1 MRIFAREDSRLFV
14 FFYYFIR
21 QFIDPYMEKLQHI
34 VIIGGGFAGL
44 NLAKELDKN
53 KFRVTILDK
62 NNFHSFPPLFYQI
75 ASSGLEPSSISFPF
89 RREMRRLKN
98 TNYHFGEVLEIDSKN
113 STVRTQFETIKY
125 DQLVI
130 ASGTTNNFF
139 NQPELKEKV
148 HTLKSTAEAIRL
160 RNEILDRLERA
171 CITTDRERR
180 RQLLSFVVVGGGPSG
195 VEVAGA
201 LGEMKRYILNKEYPE
216 IDIDDVRVILIEGT
230 DRFLRTMSERA
241 SHDAK
246 VYLGHL
252 MIETRL
258 NCMMKSYENNVLHL
272 STGEE
277 IYCETLIWTAGIT
290 GNKINGICDDSIT
303 RGNRYIVDS
312 NCKIKG
318 YDNIYALGDIAYL
331 EDESHPNGYPQV
343 AQVAIQQAK
352 HLAKQLNTGADTAF
366 KYVDKGSMAT
376 IGRNRAVCD
385 LKFAYLYGRP
395 AWATWMFIHLISI
408 LGMRNKVNVL
418 INWVWAYLFY
428 TTSLRLLIRPVKYP
442 IRKHWIDE

>member
-1 MRIFAREDSRLFV
+1 M
-14 FFYYFIR
+14 
-21 QFIDPYMEKLQHI
+21 
-34 VIIGGGFAGL
+34 IIGGGFAGL

-290 GNKINGICDDSIT
+290 GNKINGISDDSIT
-303 RGNRYIVDS
+303 HGNRYIVDS

>member
-1 MRIFAREDSRLFV
+1 
-14 FFYYFIR
+14 
-21 QFIDPYMEKLQHI
+21 MEKLQHI

-290 GNKINGICDDSIT
+290 GNKINGISDDSIT
-303 RGNRYIVDS
+303 HGNRYIVGS

>member
-1 MRIFAREDSRLFV
+1 
-14 FFYYFIR
+14 
-21 QFIDPYMEKLQHI
+21 MEKLQHI

-216 IDIDDVRVILIEGT
+216 IGIDDVRVILIEGT

-290 GNKINGICDDSIT
+290 GNKINGINDDSIT
-303 RGNRYIVDS
+303 RGNRYIVCS

>member
-1 MRIFAREDSRLFV
+1 
-14 FFYYFIR
+14 
-21 QFIDPYMEKLQHI
+21 MEKLQHI

-89 RREMRRLKN
+89 RREMRHLRN

-290 GNKINGICDDSIT
+290 GNKINGISDDSIT

>member
-1 MRIFAREDSRLFV
+1 
-14 FFYYFIR
+14 
-21 QFIDPYMEKLQHI
+21 MEKLQHI

-290 GNKINGICDDSIT
+290 GNKINGISDDSIT
-303 RGNRYIVDS
+303 RGNRYIVGS

-366 KYVDKGSMAT
+366 KYVNKGSMAT

>member
-1 MRIFAREDSRLFV
+1 
-14 FFYYFIR
+14 
-21 QFIDPYMEKLQHI
+21 MEKLQHI

-113 STVRTQFETIKY
+113 STVHTQFETIKY

-290 GNKINGICDDSIT
+290 GNKINGISDDSIT

>member
-1 MRIFAREDSRLFV
+1 
-14 FFYYFIR
+14 
-21 QFIDPYMEKLQHI
+21 MEKLQHI

-125 DQLVI
+125 DQLVV

-290 GNKINGICDDSIT
+290 SNKINGISDDSIT

-331 EDESHPNGYPQV
+331 EDETHPNGYPQV

>member
-1 MRIFAREDSRLFV
+1 
-14 FFYYFIR
+14 
-21 QFIDPYMEKLQHI
+21 MEKLQHI

-290 GNKINGICDDSIT
+290 GNKINGISDDSIT

-331 EDESHPNGYPQV
+331 EDETHLNGYPQV

>member
-1 MRIFAREDSRLFV
+1 
-14 FFYYFIR
+14 
-21 QFIDPYMEKLQHI
+21 MEKLQHI

-113 STVRTQFETIKY
+113 STVRTQCETIKY

-290 GNKINGICDDSIT
+290 GNKINGISDDSIT

>member
-1 MRIFAREDSRLFV
+1 
-14 FFYYFIR
+14 
-21 QFIDPYMEKLQHI
+21 MEKLQHI

-125 DQLVI
+125 GQLVI

-290 GNKINGICDDSIT
+290 GNKINGISDDSIT
-303 RGNRYIVDS
+303 RGNRYIVGS

>member
-1 MRIFAREDSRLFV
+1 
-14 FFYYFIR
+14 
-21 QFIDPYMEKLQHI
+21 MEKLQHI

-98 TNYHFGEVLEIDSKN
+98 TNYHFGEVLEIDSKD

-139 NQPELKEKV
+139 NQPELKGKV

-290 GNKINGICDDSIT
+290 GNKINGISDDSIT

>member
-1 MRIFAREDSRLFV
+1 
-14 FFYYFIR
+14 
-21 QFIDPYMEKLQHI
+21 MEKLQHI

-53 KFRVTILDK
+53 KFKVTILDK

-125 DQLVI
+125 DQLVV

-290 GNKINGICDDSIT
+290 GNKINGISDDSIT

>member
-1 MRIFAREDSRLFV
+1 
-14 FFYYFIR
+14 
-21 QFIDPYMEKLQHI
+21 MEKLQHI

-148 HTLKSTAEAIRL
+148 HTLKSTAESIRL

>member
-1 MRIFAREDSRLFV
+1 
-14 FFYYFIR
+14 
-21 QFIDPYMEKLQHI
+21 MEKLQHI

-246 VYLGHL
+246 VYLEHL

-290 GNKINGICDDSIT
+290 GNKINGISDDSIT

>member
-1 MRIFAREDSRLFV
+1 
-14 FFYYFIR
+14 
-21 QFIDPYMEKLQHI
+21 MEKLQHI

-230 DRFLRTMSERA
+230 DRFLRAMSERA

-290 GNKINGICDDSIT
+290 GNKINGISDDSIT

>member
-1 MRIFAREDSRLFV
+1 
-14 FFYYFIR
+14 
-21 QFIDPYMEKLQHI
+21 MEKLQHI

-98 TNYHFGEVLEIDSKN
+98 TNYHFGEVLEIDSKS

-125 DQLVI
+125 DQLVV

-290 GNKINGICDDSIT
+290 GNKINGISDDSIT
-303 RGNRYIVDS
+303 RGNRYIVDT

>member
-1 MRIFAREDSRLFV
+1 
-14 FFYYFIR
+14 
-21 QFIDPYMEKLQHI
+21 MEKLQHI

-277 IYCETLIWTAGIT
+277 IYCETLIWIWTAGIT
-290 GNKINGICDDSIT
+290 GNKINGISDDSIT
-303 RGNRYIVDS
+303 RGNRYIVDT

>member
-1 MRIFAREDSRLFV
+1 
-14 FFYYFIR
+14 
-21 QFIDPYMEKLQHI
+21 MEKLQHI

-89 RREMRRLKN
+89 RREMRRLRN

-125 DQLVI
+125 DQLVV

-290 GNKINGICDDSIT
+290 GNKINGISDDSIT
-303 RGNRYIVDS
+303 RGNRYIVGS

-366 KYVDKGSMAT
+366 KYVDNGSMAT

>member
-1 MRIFAREDSRLFV
+1 
-14 FFYYFIR
+14 
-21 QFIDPYMEKLQHI
+21 MEKLQHI

-272 STGEE
+272 STGED

-290 GNKINGICDDSIT
+290 GNKINGISDDSIT

-331 EDESHPNGYPQV
+331 EDVSHPNGYPQV

>member
-1 MRIFAREDSRLFV
+1 
-14 FFYYFIR
+14 
-21 QFIDPYMEKLQHI
+21 MEKLQHI

-160 RNEILDRLERA
+160 RNEILDR
-171 CITTDRERR
+171 ERR

-290 GNKINGICDDSIT
+290 GNKINGISDDSIT
-303 RGNRYIVDS
+303 RGNRYIVGS

>member
-1 MRIFAREDSRLFV
+1 
-14 FFYYFIR
+14 
-21 QFIDPYMEKLQHI
+21 MEKLQHI

-62 NNFHSFPPLFYQI
+62 NNFHSFPPLFHQI

-98 TNYHFGEVLEIDSKN
+98 TNYHFGEVLAIDSKN

>member
-1 MRIFAREDSRLFV
+1 
-14 FFYYFIR
+14 
-21 QFIDPYMEKLQHI
+21 MEKLQHI

-89 RREMRRLKN
+89 RREMRRLRN

-125 DQLVI
+125 DQLVV

-290 GNKINGICDDSIT
+290 GNKINGISDDSIT

-331 EDESHPNGYPQV
+331 EDETHPNGYPQV

>member
-1 MRIFAREDSRLFV
+1 
-14 FFYYFIR
+14 
-21 QFIDPYMEKLQHI
+21 MEKLQHI

-180 RQLLSFVVVGGGPSG
+180 HQLLSFVVVGGGPSG

-290 GNKINGICDDSIT
+290 GNKINGISDDSIT

>member
-1 MRIFAREDSRLFV
+1 
-14 FFYYFIR
+14 
-21 QFIDPYMEKLQHI
+21 MEKLQHI

-125 DQLVI
+125 DQLVV

-230 DRFLRTMSERA
+230 DRFLCTMSERA

-290 GNKINGICDDSIT
+290 GNKINGISDDSIT

-331 EDESHPNGYPQV
+331 EDETHPNGYPQV

>member
-1 MRIFAREDSRLFV
+1 
-14 FFYYFIR
+14 
-21 QFIDPYMEKLQHI
+21 MEKLQHI

-290 GNKINGICDDSIT
+290 GNKINGISDDSIT

-352 HLAKQLNTGADTAF
+352 HLAKRLNTEADTAF

>member
-1 MRIFAREDSRLFV
+1 
-14 FFYYFIR
+14 
-21 QFIDPYMEKLQHI
+21 MEKLQHI

-139 NQPELKEKV
+139 NQPELKEKA

-290 GNKINGICDDSIT
+290 GNKINGISDDSIT
-303 RGNRYIVDS
+303 RGNRYIVDT

>member
-1 MRIFAREDSRLFV
+1 
-14 FFYYFIR
+14 
-21 QFIDPYMEKLQHI
+21 MEKLQHI

-290 GNKINGICDDSIT
+290 GNKINGINDDSIT
-303 RGNRYIVDS
+303 RGNRYIVGS

>member
-1 MRIFAREDSRLFV
+1 
-14 FFYYFIR
+14 
-21 QFIDPYMEKLQHI
+21 MEKLQHI

-290 GNKINGICDDSIT
+290 GNKINGISDDSIT
-303 RGNRYIVDS
+303 RGNRYIVGS

-352 HLAKQLNTGADTAF
+352 HLAKRLNTEADTAF

>member
-1 MRIFAREDSRLFV
+1 
-14 FFYYFIR
+14 
-21 QFIDPYMEKLQHI
+21 MEKLQHI

-125 DQLVI
+125 DQLVV

-272 STGEE
+272 STGKE

-290 GNKINGICDDSIT
+290 GNKINGISDDSIT

-331 EDESHPNGYPQV
+331 EDETHPNGYPQV

>member
-1 MRIFAREDSRLFV
+1 
-14 FFYYFIR
+14 
-21 QFIDPYMEKLQHI
+21 MEKLQHI

-290 GNKINGICDDSIT
+290 GNKINGISDDSIT

-331 EDESHPNGYPQV
+331 EDETHPNGYPQV

>member
-1 MRIFAREDSRLFV
+1 
-14 FFYYFIR
+14 
-21 QFIDPYMEKLQHI
+21 MEKLQHI

-290 GNKINGICDDSIT
+290 GNKINGISDDSIT
-303 RGNRYIVDS
+303 RGNRYIVGS
-312 NCKIKG
+312 NYKIKG

>member
-1 MRIFAREDSRLFV
+1 
-14 FFYYFIR
+14 
-21 QFIDPYMEKLQHI
+21 MEKLQHI

-201 LGEMKRYILNKEYPE
+201 LGEMKRYLLNKEYPE

-290 GNKINGICDDSIT
+290 GNKINGISDDSIT

>member
-1 MRIFAREDSRLFV
+1 
-14 FFYYFIR
+14 
-21 QFIDPYMEKLQHI
+21 MEKLQHI

-290 GNKINGICDDSIT
+290 GNKINGISDDSIT
-303 RGNRYIVDS
+303 RGNRYIVGS

-352 HLAKQLNTGADTAF
+352 HLAKQLNTGADTVF

>member
-1 MRIFAREDSRLFV
+1 
-14 FFYYFIR
+14 
-21 QFIDPYMEKLQHI
+21 MEKLQHI

-125 DQLVI
+125 DQLVV

-290 GNKINGICDDSIT
+290 GNKINGISDDSIT
-303 RGNRYIVDS
+303 RGNRYIVDT

>member
-1 MRIFAREDSRLFV
+1 
-14 FFYYFIR
+14 
-21 QFIDPYMEKLQHI
+21 MEKLQHI

-258 NCMMKSYENNVLHL
+258 NCMMKSYENNVLHM

-290 GNKINGICDDSIT
+290 GNKINGISDDSIT

>member
-1 MRIFAREDSRLFV
+1 
-14 FFYYFIR
+14 
-21 QFIDPYMEKLQHI
+21 MEKLQHI

-290 GNKINGICDDSIT
+290 GNKINGISDDSIT

-352 HLAKQLNTGADTAF
+352 HLAKQLNTGADTTF

>member
-1 MRIFAREDSRLFV
+1 
-14 FFYYFIR
+14 
-21 QFIDPYMEKLQHI
+21 MEKLQHI

-89 RREMRRLKN
+89 RREMRHLKN

-125 DQLVI
+125 DQLVV

-290 GNKINGICDDSIT
+290 GNKINGISDDSIT

-428 TTSLRLLIRPVKYP
+428 TTSLRLLIRPVRYP

>member
-1 MRIFAREDSRLFV
+1 
-14 FFYYFIR
+14 
-21 QFIDPYMEKLQHI
+21 MEKLQHI

-290 GNKINGICDDSIT
+290 GNKINGISDDSIT

-331 EDESHPNGYPQV
+331 EDESQPNGYPQV

-418 INWVWAYLFY
+418 INWIWAYLFY